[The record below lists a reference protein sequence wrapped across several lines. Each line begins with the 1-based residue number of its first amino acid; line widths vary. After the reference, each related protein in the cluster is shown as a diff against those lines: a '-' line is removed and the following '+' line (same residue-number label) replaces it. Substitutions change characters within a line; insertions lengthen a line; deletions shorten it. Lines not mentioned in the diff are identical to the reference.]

1 MIWQDSIFLHL
12 SILVKY
18 KLFIFFSSQMNK
30 LIESS
35 SSHLGAEYLVFV
47 PSRSLKMREKSYI
60 FEHRAIYNYFYE
72 TYKLRETK
80 LSQFV
85 HERRQKP
92 NIPHPR

>member
-47 PSRSLKMREKSYI
+47 PSRSLKTRETYISFNQLVLLSLHI
-60 FEHRAIYNYFYE
+60 FEESVF
-72 TYKLRETK
+72 T
-80 LSQFV
+80 F
-85 HERRQKP
+85 
-92 NIPHPR
+92 